1 MLIQFFNWINNF
13 ISLVCHIWQTR
24 KLKKESLRLWQTK
37 GGKMVVAKKVGKYIR
52 DIFEVYIP
60 CIVFLIMFVVFI
72 LQIFFRYIMN
82 DPLTWTVELTLVC
95 FCWIVTL
102 GACFAAR
109 KKSHVMF
116 TLIYDSMGHVK
127 KHICSIAGNV
137 IIISAFLIMLFPSYE
152 FVSFMNFQSTSVL
165 KINMTL
171 VFFPFLVLLIDVIV
185 YQTIE
190 LIESIV
196 SIKRGEDI
204 ELIDRSFD
212 TEFDKYLANKK
223 KIKVEGGM
231 V

>member
-1 MLIQFFNWINNF
+1 MIA
-13 ISLVCHIWQTR
+13 
-24 KLKKESLRLWQTK
+24 
-37 GGKMVVAKKVGKYIR
+37 AKTIGKYIR

-60 CIVFLIMFVVFI
+60 CIVFMIMFVSFI
-72 LQIFFRYIMN
+72 LQIFFRYVMN

-127 KHICSIAGNV
+127 KHIFSIIGNV
-137 IIISAFLIMLFPSYE
+137 IIISAFTMMLLPSYE

-165 KINMTL
+165 KINMSL
-171 VFFPFLVLLIDVIV
+171 VFFPFLVLVIDVIV

-190 LIESIV
+190 LVESIV
-196 SIKRGEDI
+196 SIKKGKDV

-212 TEFDKYLANKK
+212 TEFDKYLANKRKIKAEMPAEK
-223 KIKVEGGM
+223 KIEGGM
-231 V
+231 VE